1 MNVVKTRAQCALKH
15 GVGQSTQAPTFQYP
29 FTDSSRVSM
38 QGQSNLRNQGGVMD
52 HCVVRN
58 NAVGTYAY
66 CPLSTLSSAIPDDA
80 YISAAGTE
88 PPRQTAFDLDREP
101 ADDSRQAFKQDGR
114 RSADNGEKHPQMPDA
129 QSKEV
134 LV

>member
-1 MNVVKTRAQCALKH
+1 
-15 GVGQSTQAPTFQYP
+15 
-29 FTDSSRVSM
+29 
-38 QGQSNLRNQGGVMD
+38 MD

-101 ADDSRQAFKQDGR
+101 ADNFHPAYRQERGQ
-114 RSADNGEKHPQMPDA
+114 SAD
-129 QSKEV
+129 
-134 LV
+134 